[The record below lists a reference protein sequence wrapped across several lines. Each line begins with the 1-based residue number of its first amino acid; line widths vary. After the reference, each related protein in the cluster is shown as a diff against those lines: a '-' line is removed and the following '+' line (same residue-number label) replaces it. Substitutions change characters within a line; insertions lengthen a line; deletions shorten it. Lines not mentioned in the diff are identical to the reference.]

1 MLKPCELEE
10 IDFMFELEKLVR
22 KNVLKLKPYSSARD
36 DFQGSASVYLDANEN
51 PYPASRYNRYPDP
64 HQVKLKQVISEIK
77 GIQAEQ
83 IFLGNGSDEP
93 IDLLIRAFCEP
104 GVDNVLI
111 PQPTYGMYTVSA
123 EINNVAI
130 KSVKLTPDFDLDV
143 KTSLQTI
150 DTNTKLIFL
159 CSPNNPSGNLLSFEK
174 VKQII
179 AGFSGLV
186 IVDEAYIDFTDY
198 PGFLPQLNQYP
209 NLVVLQTLSKAWGL
223 AAVRLG
229 MCFASKE
236 VIGILNKI
244 KPPYNI
250 SVLSQQAAEEGL
262 QKIQQKNAWVAE
274 IIAERKRLEK
284 EFSQIKAISKVYP
297 SDANFLLVKI
307 SNARNVYH
315 QLVSRGIIVRDRSQV
330 ILCDDCLRITVG
342 TPVENQ
348 TLLKELNAL

>member
-1 MLKPCELEE
+1 
-10 IDFMFELEKLVR
+10 MFELEKLVR
-22 KNVLKLKPYSSARD
+22 KNVMKLKPYSSARD

-51 PYPASRYNRYPDP
+51 PYPASQYNRYPDP
-64 HQVKLKQVISEIK
+64 HQIKLKQIISEIK

-130 KSVKLTPDFDLDV
+130 KGVKLTPDFDLDV
-143 KTSLQTI
+143 KAILQTI
-150 DTNTKLIFL
+150 DINTKLIFL
-159 CSPNNPSGNLLSFEK
+159 CSPNNPSGNLFSFEK
-174 VKQII
+174 VKQVIT
-179 AGFSGLV
+179 GFSGLV

-223 AAVRLG
+223 AAIRVG
-229 MCFASKE
+229 MCFASLKI
-236 VIGILNKI
+236 IGILNKI

-274 IIAERKRLEK
+274 IIAERKRLEN
-284 EFSQIKAISKVYP
+284 ELLQIKTVKKVYP
-297 SDANFLLVKI
+297 SNANFLLVRI
-307 SNARNVYH
+307 SDALNVYH
-315 QLVSRGIIVRDRSQV
+315 QLVSRGIIVRDRSNV

-342 TPVENQ
+342 TPIENQ
-348 TLLKELNAL
+348 MLLKELNPL